1 MKHTDNDRLHATFAL
16 TTEFCFGQRDGGRD
30 CGCITRNDGVGI
42 RYCDAHH
49 QSYSLSGLPRKRGGQ

>member
-1 MKHTDNDRLHATFAL
+1 MKTDNDKLHATYAL
-16 TTEFCFGQRDGGRD
+16 TTEFSYGTSERGRD

-49 QSYSLSGLPRKRGGQ
+49 QSHSMRGLPVKRGGL